1 MSDPFETLH
10 VEPTFDL
17 ASEFLAER
25 HRELSLAL
33 HPDRFAGKSA
43 SERRAALSSA
53 IEVNA
58 AYRRLRDPLQRA
70 EALLERA
77 GQKPEEGREPPADPA
92 FLMEILELREE
103 LGDAAKRRDR
113 ATVDRLVSER
123 KLEEQ
128 KAIAELG
135 AQFRTFS
142 AGDDAR
148 PLLSTLGRLRYLKR
162 FFTEAEAW
170 LDDWD

>member
-10 VEPTFDL
+10 VEATFEL

-33 HPDRFAGKSA
+33 HPDRHAGKSA
-43 SERRAALSSA
+43 SERRASLSSA

-58 AYRRLRDPLQRA
+58 AYRQLRDPLQRA
-70 EALLERA
+70 EALLERY
-77 GQKPEEGREPPADPA
+77 GVKPEEGREPPADPA
-92 FLMEILELREE
+92 FLMEILELRET

-113 ATVDRLVSER
+113 ATVDRLVAEQ

-128 KAIAELG
+128 KAIAEL
-135 AQFRTFS
+135 ATRFRGYS
-142 AGDDAR
+142 SGDDAR
-148 PLLSTLGRLRYLKR
+148 ELLVTLGRLRYLKR

-170 LDDWD
+170 IDDWD